1 MPVSNIT
8 VRGGCNFSSS
18 LRRHGLRLAEAEKVA
33 YLVKDDGLSE
43 PELFNG
49 AWVLHFSVN
58 VKRLDTSHS
67 VECELQCLGNETW
80 GVPKDDCV

>member
-1 MPVSNIT
+1 M
-8 VRGGCNFSSS
+8 
-18 LRRHGLRLAEAEKVA
+18 RLAEAEKVA

-43 PELFNG
+43 PELFDG

-67 VECELQCLGNETW
+67 VECELQCLGNEA
-80 GVPKDDCV
+80 